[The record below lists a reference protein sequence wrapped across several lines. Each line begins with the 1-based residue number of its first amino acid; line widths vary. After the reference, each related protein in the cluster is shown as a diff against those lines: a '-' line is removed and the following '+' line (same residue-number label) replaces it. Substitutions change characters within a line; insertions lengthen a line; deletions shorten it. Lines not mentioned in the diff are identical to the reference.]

1 MKLGGFLF
9 LQRESLNLSNI
20 IQEFLEILL
29 DFIKKRK
36 GKDPDPNPNPDPLLA
51 PFLSETT
58 NPRELRRPT
67 TSPPPPPGHRPPSA
81 ASGPRTNG
89 VLDG

>member
-1 MKLGGFLF
+1 M
-9 LQRESLNLSNI
+9 
-20 IQEFLEILL
+20 LL
-29 DFIKKRK
+29 DLIIKKRK
-36 GKDPDPNPNPDPLLA
+36 GKDPNPDPLLA